1 MRMTAG
7 LMAVGMV
14 LALMHVVRAQPA
26 PAKAPIAV
34 SLPRGDV
41 AEGKATF
48 AAMRCFTCHEVAGSG
63 FPQPVATLPT
73 SVPIGGKG
81 AAPGEARLVAD
92 IITPSHAISGDPS
105 RTMSGGVSRMGD
117 FTYVLTVRQLVDL
130 VAYVQ
135 SLYEPAKPKQR

>member
-1 MRMTAG
+1 MTAG
-7 LMAVGMV
+7 LTAVGVV

-26 PAKAPIAV
+26 PAQAPIVV

-41 AEGKATF
+41 AAGKAAF

-63 FPQPVATLPT
+63 FPKPVATPPT
-73 SVPIGGKG
+73 SVPLGGKG
-81 AAPGEARLVAD
+81 AAPSEAKLVTD

-130 VAYVQ
+130 VAYLQ
-135 SLYEPAKPKQR
+135 SLYEPVKTKPR